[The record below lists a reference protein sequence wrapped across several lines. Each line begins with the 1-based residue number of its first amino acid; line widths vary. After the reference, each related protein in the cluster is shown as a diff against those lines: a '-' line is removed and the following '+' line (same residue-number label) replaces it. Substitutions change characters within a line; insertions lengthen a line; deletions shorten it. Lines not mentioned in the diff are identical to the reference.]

1 MGKIAQAG
9 LALNFVFYTR
19 DVRETK
25 MINLPV
31 QFGEANEKGL
41 YSSLLPPQKKEI
53 IQEMFTYTG
62 RLREAVT
69 WEGTHGFVYRRHL
82 AALVF
87 TNGSYCRSKAKFEFT
102 GVVCEG

>member
-1 MGKIAQAG
+1 
-9 LALNFVFYTR
+9 
-19 DVRETK
+19 

-41 YSSLLPPQKKEI
+41 YSSLLPSQKKEI

-62 RLREAVT
+62 MLREAVT
-69 WEGTHGFVYRRHL
+69 WEGTDDFVYRRHL

-87 TNGSYCRSKAKFEFT
+87 ANGSYCRSKAKFESVE
-102 GVVCEG
+102 GVCES

>member
-1 MGKIAQAG
+1 
-9 LALNFVFYTR
+9 
-19 DVRETK
+19 

-41 YSSLLPPQKKEI
+41 YSSLLPPQKTEI

-69 WEGTHGFVYRRHL
+69 WEGTDGIVYRRRL

-87 TNGSYCRSKAKFEFT
+87 TNDSYCRSKAKF
-102 GVVCEG
+102 

>member
-1 MGKIAQAG
+1 
-9 LALNFVFYTR
+9 
-19 DVRETK
+19 

-53 IQEMFTYTG
+53 IQETFTYTG
-62 RLREAVT
+62 RIREAVT
-69 WEGTHGFVYRRHL
+69 WEGTDGFVYKRHL

-87 TNGSYCRSKAKFEFT
+87 IMAATAEARLPKFEST
-102 GVVCEG
+102 GGACEG

>member
-1 MGKIAQAG
+1 
-9 LALNFVFYTR
+9 
-19 DVRETK
+19 

-69 WEGTHGFVYRRHL
+69 WKGLMALCTEGIL
-82 AALVF
+82 QL
-87 TNGSYCRSKAKFEFT
+87 
-102 GVVCEG
+102 

>member
-1 MGKIAQAG
+1 
-9 LALNFVFYTR
+9 
-19 DVRETK
+19 

-62 RLREAVT
+62 RLRETVT
-69 WEGTHGFVYRRHL
+69 WEGTDGIVYRRHL

-87 TNGSYCRSKAKFEFT
+87 TNDSYCRSKAEFEFT
-102 GVVCEG
+102 GSVCEGRCFLF